1 MKKQARDAA
10 LTDSTTNMI
19 TAIHLLRQL
28 EIGNPAEHNDLL
40 CGCAILRA
48 DRARLSVERLGLQ
61 VAKSGRRHYNAVKAT
76 ETVCAHRSGRAHGFL
91 HILSL
96 RSR

>member
-1 MKKQARDAA
+1 
-10 LTDSTTNMI
+10 MI

-28 EIGNPAEHNDLL
+28 EIGNPAEHNNVLASY
-40 CGCAILRA
+40 AILQA
-48 DRARLSVERLGLQ
+48 TGRLSVKQLGLQ
-61 VAKSGRRHYNAVKAT
+61 VAKYEPEEHYNAVKAT
-76 ETVCAHRSGRAHGFL
+76 ETICAHRSGSAHGFL